1 MKKDITRLFCLV
13 DDFLKALE
21 EKRKK
26 KQIEDGKKP
35 RKPTRTPGLTESEV
49 ATIVLMF
56 QESPCRN
63 FKYFYKSYLQQYK
76 PEFPKMPSYE
86 RFVALIPRILYFLTL
101 LFRCTLRKKSKIAY
115 IDSTSLN
122 VCHPK
127 RIYRNRVFKGLAKR
141 GKTTKGWFFGFKLH
155 IIIDAKENLMNA
167 KLTKGYV
174 DDRSVV
180 PQMTA
185 NMKGFLFAD
194 KGYISKD
201 LFLRLMAR
209 GLKIITGITR
219 SMKNIL
225 MSFEEKILLRKL
237 SLVETFF
244 DYLKNK
250 FMLEHSRHRS
260 FINMLVHIISTL
272 TAYQLKST
280 KPSISG
286 QYLPL
291 SNP

>member
-1 MKKDITRLFCLV
+1 
-13 DDFLKALE
+13 
-21 EKRKK
+21 
-26 KQIEDGKKP
+26 
-35 RKPTRTPGLTESEV
+35 
-49 ATIVLMF
+49 
-56 QESPCRN
+56 
-63 FKYFYKSYLQQYK
+63 
-76 PEFPKMPSYE
+76 
-86 RFVALIPRILYFLTL
+86 
-101 LFRCTLRKKSKIAY
+101 
-115 IDSTSLN
+115 
-122 VCHPK
+122 
-127 RIYRNRVFKGLAKR
+127 
-141 GKTTKGWFFGFKLH
+141 
-155 IIIDAKENLMNA
+155 MNA

-209 GLKIITGITR
+209 GLKIITGIKR

-225 MSFEEKILLRKL
+225 MSFEEKTLLRKR
-237 SLVETFF
+237 SLVETVF

-250 FMLEHSRHRS
+250 FMLEHSRHWS
-260 FINMLVHIISTL
+260 FVNMLVHIISTL

-280 KPSISG
+280 KPSFSA
-286 QYLPL
+286 QHLSL

>member
-21 EKRKK
+21 EERKK
-26 KQIEDGKKP
+26 KQIENEKKL
-35 RKPTRTPGLTESEV
+35 RKPTRTPGLTEREI

-56 QESPCRN
+56 QESPCHN
-63 FKYFYKSYLQQYK
+63 FKCFYKSDLQQYK

-86 RFVALIPRILYFLTL
+86 RFVALMPRILYFLTL
-101 LFRCTLRKKSKIAY
+101 LFCCTLRKRSKIAY

-122 VCHPK
+122 VCHPN
-127 RIYRNRVFKGLAKR
+127 RIYRNKVLKGITKR

-155 IIIDAKENLMNA
+155 IIIDNKGNLMNA
-167 KLTKGYV
+167 KLTKGNV

-194 KGYISKD
+194 KWYISKD

-209 GLKIITGITR
+209 GLKIITGIKRT
-219 SMKNIL
+219 MKNIL
-225 MSFEEKILLRKL
+225 MSFEEKVLLRKR
-237 SLVETFF
+237 SLVETVF

-260 FINMLVHIISTL
+260 FTNMLVHTVSTL
-272 TAYQLKST
+272 TVYQLKST
-280 KPSISG
+280 KPSIS
-286 QYLPL
+286 LRRPLL